1 MVSPGSISFKLTVP
15 LMFIMFGAVASFLTV
30 FYFLSND
37 MTMNRSQQR
46 ARELSEIVAS
56 SIERSATPLSIFGIV
71 NSLGSYEDIEE
82 IFLLSVSHKRIIA
95 ANKHQFKN
103 RLISE
108 IEKKDLQRRLLEAVN
123 TENNMFQILE
133 RGVFSYSY
141 QFSLVS
147 KDKKS
152 INNVV
157 LHLVLNSR
165 VINKSL
171 NPFFNYLLLL
181 ILLLL
186 AFTAV
191 LFVIM
196 VRRIVIFPL
205 NNIIGVMAKGQDS
218 SRALITLHHSNDEIG
233 ELANQYNRLM
243 SALDSHQERL
253 VLEKEKSEYS
263 AKVKSEFLATM
274 THEIRTPLNG
284 IIGMSELL
292 NASTLNEQQSHYA
305 KTIQSSGGQLLS
317 IINDVLDF
325 SKIESGKMELNLT
338 TYDLLQAIKSSLS
351 LFEIQC
357 QNKGIDLSFKHD
369 VKGEE
374 LYIEADE
381 VRLRQVLLNLLG
393 NAIKF
398 TEHGQVQVKLL
409 VINESIEFIEFELSV
424 KDSGI
429 GISNDQVAILF
440 DEFTQADSSTTR
452 DFGGTGLGLAICKK
466 ICEKMG
472 GKISAHGEMGV
483 GSTFK
488 VHLTL
493 EKKQQPI
500 ADVVDDIEECWQQS
514 RYQLQGIKARI
525 LLVEDTDINLEIATA
540 ILEDSGFEVEA
551 AVNGKQASEKFLL
564 SEFDVVLMDCLM
576 PVMDGYEATKQ
587 IRKSDIHNAKSIP
600 ILALT
605 ASALQ
610 ETKDKCLNAGMNDFL
625 SKPFDS
631 NHVVNKIKF
640 WLLKSERN

>member
-1 MVSPGSISFKLTVP
+1 
-15 LMFIMFGAVASFLTV
+15 MFIMFGAVASFLAV

-82 IFLLSVSHKRIIA
+82 IFLLSVSHKKIIA
-95 ANKHQFKN
+95 ANKHQYQN

-108 IEKKDLQRRLLEAVN
+108 IEKQDLQLRLLEAVN
-123 TENNMFQILE
+123 TGNNMFQILE

-191 LFVIM
+191 LFVVM
-196 VRRIVIFPL
+196 VRRIVVFPL

-292 NASTLNEQQSHYA
+292 NGSTLNEQQSHYA
-305 KTIQSSGGQLLS
+305 KTIQNSGGQLLS

-338 TYDLLQAIKSSLS
+338 SYDLLQAIKSSLS

-357 QNKGIDLSFKHD
+357 QNKGIDLSFEHD

-429 GISNDQVAILF
+429 GISNNQVAILF

-472 GKISAHGEMGV
+472 GDISAHGEMGV

-564 SEFDVVLMDCLM
+564 SEFDIVLMDCLM
-576 PVMDGYEATKQ
+576 PVMDGYEATRQ
-587 IRKSDIHNAKSIP
+587 IRKSDTHNAKSIP

-610 ETKDKCLNAGMNDFL
+610 ETKDKCLTAGMNDFL

-640 WLLKSERN
+640 WLLKN